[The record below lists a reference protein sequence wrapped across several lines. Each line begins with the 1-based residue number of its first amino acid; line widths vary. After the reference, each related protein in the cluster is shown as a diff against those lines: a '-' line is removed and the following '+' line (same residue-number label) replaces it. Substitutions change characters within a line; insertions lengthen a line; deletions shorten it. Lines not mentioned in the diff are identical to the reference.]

1 MKYRI
6 LLVLAVLSAASPIAA
21 DSIEEIN
28 TNSTTNISSDNTIY
42 MASSGGET
50 ALGSALSEEGE
61 IFTAEA
67 ANGTKVSQL
76 SSEGHYRDIEILNN
90 SQIAYTYREFTSKGL
105 KSSIIFYNTTNR
117 SQIRN
122 ITAENSVNDLE
133 IVNEKIFISNTTSI
147 HRAGEPDEKLVN
159 LNLSED
165 REINNFEARGDTTF
179 ISLSNPGKL
188 VVFRNDQRT
197 EYNMS
202 EASDIQ
208 IIDTSPVKILAVH
221 DEKASEYIARE
232 NLSEVWSY
240 RGLDQGLAVS
250 RLENNETIISDSSEV
265 LAVNSTG
272 SEIWSMEKS
281 DISDIEHRSEKVYS
295 LEGKVQ
301 SEEAESY
308 WTPSST
314 AESRDEEGF
323 IEGIVARINS
333 FFN

>member
-28 TNSTTNISSDNTIY
+28 TNSETNISSDNLLY

-67 ANGTKVSQL
+67 ANGTKASQL
-76 SSEGHYRDIEILNN
+76 SSEGHYRDIEILNK
-90 SQIAYTYREFTSKGL
+90 SQIAYTYREFTAKGL
-105 KSSIIFYNTTNR
+105 NSSIVFYNTTNR
-117 SQIRN
+117 SQISN
-122 ITAENSVNDLE
+122 ITVENSVNDMEL
-133 IVNEKIFISNTTSI
+133 VKEKIFISNTTTI
-147 HRAGEPDEKLVN
+147 HRAGESDEKLVN

-165 REINNFEARGDTTF
+165 TKINDFEASGNTTI
-179 ISLSNPGKL
+179 ISLSNPEKL
-188 VVFRNDQRT
+188 VIFRSNQRT
-197 EYNMS
+197 EYNIS
-202 EASDIQ
+202 EALDIQ
-208 IIDTSPVKILAVH
+208 IIDTRPVKILAVH

-272 SEIWSMEKS
+272 SEIWRMEKS
-281 DISDIEHRSEKVYS
+281 DISDIEHGSEEIYS
-295 LEGKVQ
+295 LEGRVQ

-323 IEGIVARINS
+323 IEGIFARINS